1 MATARRFNC
10 GRLREDDVISKFP
23 HNLHLQ
29 QIERTMKLSDADP
42 QEMLVFAAAVA
53 AHAMLTN
60 PNSDRV
66 TVGAL
71 VTKAFEVAKEFLTQ
85 VEKL

>member
-1 MATARRFNC
+1 
-10 GRLREDDVISKFP
+10 
-23 HNLHLQ
+23 
-29 QIERTMKLSDADP
+29 MKISDADP
-42 QEMLVFAAAVA
+42 QEVLVFAAAVA

-71 VTKAFEVAKEFLTQ
+71 VTKAFEVAREFLKKT
-85 VEKL
+85 EEL